1 MDGVTCVEACPA
13 NAFPDDNG
21 NCQLC
26 NETCL
31 MFPQSL
37 YEANVSEIRP
47 PVTLVLILS
56 VSDKRRILRP
66 LRFTI
71 ISGNSEGYFNI
82 NSTTGELFTARE
94 LDREQESSFMLL
106 IQVADVGINPSSPEA
121 AVTSVIITV
130 EDANDSPHV
139 FVSLPYRA
147 VVLENSPLGTIVI
160 TVSATDA
167 DIGTNALVGYT
178 IKTGNEDG
186 HFVMHQ
192 LSGQIST
199 TNFSIDYEMDT
210 NFSLVVCATDGRM
223 DALTSTAVV
232 FVDVLDDNDNRP
244 RFNSSVYHFS
254 LVESSA
260 VGTPV
265 AQLLAYDEDTAEE
278 NTPIQYQLV
287 DDFDTFIINNF
298 TGLIRIIS

>member
-1 MDGVTCVEACPA
+1 MDGVTCVEVCPA
-13 NAFPDDNG
+13 NTFPDDNG
-21 NCQLC
+21 DCQLC

-37 YEANVSEIRP
+37 YEANVSEIQP
-47 PVTLVLILS
+47 PDTLVLILS

-130 EDANDSPHV
+130 EDANDSPPV

-210 NFSLVVCATDGRM
+210 NFSLVVCATDGGM
-223 DALTSTAVV
+223 GALTTMAVV

-254 LVESSA
+254 LV
-260 VGTPV
+260 
-265 AQLLAYDEDTAEE
+265 
-278 NTPIQYQLV
+278 
-287 DDFDTFIINNF
+287 
-298 TGLIRIIS
+298 